1 MLTICLLS
9 FFILIGSASADIPAP
24 SRALFYSDLSGS
36 PYNVTFDSRS
46 FIIDG
51 RRTLLL
57 GGAVHYPR
65 IEPQRW
71 QSVLQQMR
79 AAGMNHVQLYT
90 FWNLHEPTF
99 DGVSHSYDFHSP
111 RSNLRNF
118 LKAAQE
124 VGLFVNVR
132 VGPYVCAEWNLGGLP
147 LWLTRV
153 PGIRFRTI
161 NQQWQSAISQ
171 FITRVIQEVEP
182 FLAMNGGPVIM
193 GQIENELG
201 SYGGAGSQE
210 YADWCGDFVQ
220 SLGTQIP
227 WVMCNGLSAR
237 NTVNTCN
244 SNDCEAYY
252 SDRHSVLHGDQPM
265 AWTEDEQWFESWG
278 KVYDPVPLPGQ
289 PVGNMQSYVAL
300 QPRL

>member
-1 MLTICLLS
+1 MLMLFTLGLL
-9 FFILIGSASADIPAP
+9 LLLGSHAASIPAP
-24 SRALFYSDLSGS
+24 PHALTYNDVRGQ
-36 PYNVTFDSRS
+36 PYNVSYDSRS

-71 QSVLQQMR
+71 HSVLQQMLD
-79 AAGMNHVQLYT
+79 AGMNHVQIYT

-99 DGVSHSYDFHSP
+99 DGLSHAYDFHSP

-118 LKAAQE
+118 LRAAQD

-153 PGIRFRTI
+153 PGIRFRAI
-161 NQQWQSAISQ
+161 NDQWQSAVST
-171 FITRVIQEVEP
+171 FVTRVLQEVEP
-182 FLAMNGGPVIM
+182 FLAKNGGPVIL

-201 SYGGAGSQE
+201 SYGGAASQE
-210 YADWCGDFVQ
+210 CVASFP
-220 SLGTQIP
+220 LG
-227 WVMCNGLSAR
+227 
-237 NTVNTCN
+237 
-244 SNDCEAYY
+244 
-252 SDRHSVLHGDQPM
+252 
-265 AWTEDEQWFESWG
+265 
-278 KVYDPVPLPGQ
+278 VPQ
-289 PVGNMQSYVAL
+289 
-300 QPRL
+300 

>member
-1 MLTICLLS
+1 MFNLCVLALL
-9 FFILIGSASADIPAP
+9 LLGSGASADFPAP
-24 SRALFYSDLSGS
+24 HNALTYNDVRGRS
-36 PYNVTFDSRS
+36 YNVTYDSRS

-51 RRTLLL
+51 QRTLLL

-71 QSVLQQMR
+71 HAVLQHMLD
-79 AAGMNHVQLYT
+79 AGMNHVQLYAPSPLPSKPLFCRKSDCLYRYT

-99 DGVSHSYDFHSP
+99 DGLTHSYDFHSP
-111 RSNLRNF
+111 RSNLRSF
-118 LKAAQE
+118 LQAAQD

-153 PGIRFRTI
+153 PGIRFRSM
-161 NQQWQSAISQ
+161 NDAWQAAVST
-171 FITRVIQEVEP
+171 FVTRVMQEVEP
-182 FLAMNGGPVIM
+182 FLAKNGGPVIM

-201 SYGGAGSQE
+201 SYGGAASQE

-220 SLGTQIP
+220 SLDAQIP
-227 WVMCNGLSAR
+227 WVMCNGLSAS

-244 SNDCEAYY
+244 SNDCERYVTHPQLQ
-252 SDRHSVLHGDQPM
+252 RCFCVF
-265 AWTEDEQWFESWG
+265 T
-278 KVYDPVPLPGQ
+278 PLLPQ
-289 PVGNMQSYVAL
+289 LLQRPPQRAAL
-300 QPRL
+300 